1 MGTLRFAHPTH
12 SLLDT
17 RYSIMA
23 QQLIKVPPTKNT
35 LLKLKKQVRFLEE
48 GHDLLERKRE
58 LLTRLVYERI
68 GEYRRLRAEAEQR
81 LREAF
86 RCLSLTHLR
95 MGSRGIRQASLG
107 AEPALRVDILPRRAL
122 GVEYPAVTAE
132 RVPLKPVGLLGTD
145 ASFDTTRDNLANA
158 AVVLARL
165 GEVEIALYRLLAEQ
179 RKAQKRVNALKYN
192 IIPLYRRTIHFIQ
205 SALEEEERNTLF
217 QVKLLRERAK
227 A

>member
-1 MGTLRFAHPTH
+1 
-12 SLLDT
+12 
-17 RYSIMA
+17 MA

-35 LLKLKKQVRFLEE
+35 LLKLKKQVGFLEE

-68 GEYRRLRAEAEQR
+68 GEYRRLRTDAEER
-81 LREAF
+81 LQEAF
-86 RCLSLTHLR
+86 RCLGLTHLR

-107 AEPALRVDILPRRAL
+107 AEPALKVEILPRRAL
-122 GVEYPAVTAE
+122 GVEYPAVSAE
-132 RVPLKPVGLLGTD
+132 RLPLKPVGLLGTD

-165 GEVEIALYRLLAEQ
+165 GEVEIALHRLLAEQ

-217 QVKLLRERAK
+217 QVKLLRERAQ

>member
-1 MGTLRFAHPTH
+1 
-12 SLLDT
+12 
-17 RYSIMA
+17 MA
-23 QQLIKVPPTKNT
+23 QLLIKVPPTKNT
-35 LLKLKKQVRFLEE
+35 LLKLKKQVKFLEE

-58 LLTRLVYERI
+58 LLTRLVFERI
-68 GEYRRLRAEAEQR
+68 GEYRRLRSNAQQA
-81 LREAF
+81 LNEAF

-107 AEPALRVDILPRRAL
+107 AEPALKVDILPRRAL

-145 ASFDTTRDNLANA
+145 ASLDTTRDNLANA
-158 AVVLARL
+158 AIVLARL
-165 GEVEIALYRLLAEQ
+165 AEVEIALHRLLEEQ

-205 SALEEEERNTLF
+205 SSLEEEERNTLF
-217 QVKLLRERAK
+217 QVKLLRERAG

>member
-1 MGTLRFAHPTH
+1 
-12 SLLDT
+12 
-17 RYSIMA
+17 MA

-35 LLKLKKQVRFLEE
+35 LLRLKKQVKFLEE

-68 GEYRRLRAEAEQR
+68 GEYRRLRSDAEKA
-81 LREAF
+81 LAEAF
-86 RCLSLTHLR
+86 RCLSVTHLR
-95 MGSRGIRQASLG
+95 MGSRGILQAALG
-107 AEPALRVDILPRRAL
+107 AEPALHVDILPRRSL
-122 GVEYPAVTAE
+122 GVEYPSLSAE

-145 ASFDTTRDNLANA
+145 ASFDNTREHLADL
-158 AVVLARL
+158 AVLLARL
-165 GEVEIALYRLLAEQ
+165 GEVEIALHRLMEEQ

-217 QVKLLRERAK
+217 QVKVLRDRQA
-227 A
+227 AGAG

>member
-1 MGTLRFAHPTH
+1 
-12 SLLDT
+12 
-17 RYSIMA
+17 MA
-23 QQLIKVPPTKNT
+23 QQLIKVAPTKNT
-35 LLKLKKQVRFLEE
+35 LLKLKKQAKFLEE

-68 GEYRRLRAEAEQR
+68 GDYRRLRAEAER
-81 LREAF
+81 ALAEAY

-95 MGSRGIRQASLG
+95 MGSRSIRQASLG
-107 AEPALRVDILPRRAL
+107 AEPALKVDILPRRAL
-122 GVEYPAVTAE
+122 GVEYPSVTAE
-132 RVPLKPVGLLGTD
+132 RLPLKPVGLLGTD

-165 GEVEIALYRLLAEQ
+165 GEVEIALHRLMEEQ

-217 QVKLLRERAK
+217 QVKMLRERAGG
-227 A
+227 

>member
-1 MGTLRFAHPTH
+1 
-12 SLLDT
+12 
-17 RYSIMA
+17 MA

-35 LLKLKKQVRFLEE
+35 LLRLKKQVQFLEE

-68 GEYRRLRAEAEQR
+68 GEYRRLRKEAEAALED
-81 LREAF
+81 AY
-86 RCLSLTHLR
+86 RCLSITHLR
-95 MGSRGIRQASLG
+95 MGSRGIHQAALG
-107 AEPALRVDILPRRAL
+107 AEPPLSVDILPRRSL

-132 RVPLKPVGLLGTD
+132 RFPLKPVGLLGTD
-145 ASFDTTRDNLANA
+145 ASLDNSRSHLADL
-158 AVVLARL
+158 AVTLAQL
-165 GEVEIALYRLLAEQ
+165 GEVEIALHRLMEEQ

-205 SALEEEERNTLF
+205 SSLEEEERNTLF
-217 QVKLLRERAK
+217 QVKLLRERAQ